1 MVETLQALQES
12 ANASLRRMN
21 ERNNQI
27 DLRLTHLE
35 QLVNQIMQYLTT
47 GITPPRTR
55 QSNVIYTI

>member
-1 MVETLQALQES
+1 MVETLQALQ
-12 ANASLRRMN
+12 ARMT

-47 GITPPRTR
+47 GITPPKSH
-55 QSNVIYTI
+55 QASIIYTI